1 MTKRVFM
8 YATHPTLVDH
18 ESLTFY
24 KRGFEVY
31 TAAWATNT
39 RSMYKSDK
47 QIVLNP
53 RHPYKGSC
61 DFLSDDEISIL
72 SRIDVNMVN
81 AQYIPE
87 VQEVLL
93 NKFDVLYVSQITPW
107 LMLYSEEFLKRGKPV
122 IFRTLGFSFKS
133 WGKPCDWERFWV
145 YPTFYP
151 LATNPAEIEH
161 RMFGDHEV
169 PQILTSMHRELANV
183 EDRHYKDKF
192 ALSVNQITD
201 KTEATI
207 RDQLGKVIKWVIV
220 DRNRKFVTQYEL
232 DKLFNCCY
240 LFLDTTENL
249 LRYSTFE
256 AIFHNKPLIVYRGG
270 DMHKFMTKTGF
281 ISGIDQT
288 YSGYDDYDRLKF
300 YVDSPGAMKQL
311 LSAEGSWVDGLLSE
325 AEEKWDK
332 FFEECI
338 WQNIA

>member
-1 MTKRVFM
+1 
-8 YATHPTLVDH
+8 
-18 ESLTFY
+18 
-24 KRGFEVY
+24 
-31 TAAWATNT
+31 
-39 RSMYKSDK
+39 
-47 QIVLNP
+47 
-53 RHPYKGSC
+53 
-61 DFLSDDEISIL
+61 
-72 SRIDVNMVN
+72 
-81 AQYIPE
+81 
-87 VQEVLL
+87 
-93 NKFDVLYVSQITPW
+93 
-107 LMLYSEEFLKRGKPV
+107 MLYSEEFLKQGKPV
-122 IFRTLGFSFKS
+122 IFRTLGFPFSS
-133 WGKPCDWERFWV
+133 WGKPCDWERFWA

-151 LATNPAEIEH
+151 LPTNPAEIEH

-201 KTEATI
+201 KAEAVI

-288 YSGYDDYDRLKF
+288 YSSYDDYDRLKF
-300 YVDSPGAMKQL
+300 YVDSPGAMRQL